1 MMKSV
6 KRTIGLILISLML
19 LSNFAIPMKA
29 DASESTMPEQIDYDN
44 ENYEIAAYWEDRIA
58 PTKPGYVFGGWYTKN
73 DTKYTPI
80 REAEIV
86 DKGVEAFEGAYAKFV
101 PAYVL
106 SVKAQLQ
113 KTTEDDATRG
123 DSTFLRVISAV
134 DSTQYKNVGF
144 DVLFNKK
151 TPFSDEENKKT
162 VITTVYESLKNDEG
176 EIFATEEFGSPATHF
191 SVLKIN
197 SIKAKN
203 YTKVIYV
210 TPYWTTMDG
219 TKVEGISKYVRVM
232 DGYTSHK
239 YISIPVNLLT
249 GDAVAAGRVQM
260 EYDYKTLR
268 YIGYDAGVV
277 LPKMEAH
284 VDESNGVIKFV
295 GNATVGENN
304 QYEEVE
310 PESGI
315 YANVWFQKKSD
326 AEISEAGATVP
337 ERWEFFMSNLSFCDW
352 NENWVTNV
360 KAWDTRY

>member
-1 MMKSV
+1 MRKTMKKV
-6 KRTIGLILISLML
+6 IGLIMISVML
-19 LSNFAIPMKA
+19 LSNFAVPMKVN
-29 DASESTMPEQIDYDN
+29 ASENPMPEEINYDN
-44 ENYEIAAYWEDRIA
+44 ENYEIASYWGNRTA
-58 PTKPGYVFGGWYTKN
+58 PTKPGYVFGGWYVKN
-73 DTKYTPI
+73 NTKYTPI

-86 DKGVEAFEGAYAKFV
+86 DNGVAAFEGAYAKFV

-113 KTTEDDATRG
+113 KATEEDNTRG

-134 DSTQYKNVGF
+134 DSTHYKNVGF
-144 DVLFNKK
+144 TVLFNKK
-151 TPFSDEENKKT
+151 VPFADEENKKT

-176 EIFATEEFGSPATHF
+176 EIIASQEFGEPATHF
-191 SVLKIN
+191 SVLRINKIL
-197 SIKAKN
+197 KGN

-219 TKVEGISKYVRVM
+219 TKVEGIAKYVRVM
-232 DGYTSHK
+232 DGYTSNR
-239 YISIPVNLLT
+239 YISVPVNLLT
-249 GDAVAAGRVQM
+249 GDAVAAGKVHM

-268 YIGYDAGVV
+268 YIGYDAGVL
-277 LPKMEAH
+277 LPKMEIN
-284 VDESNGVIKFV
+284 VDEANGVIKFI

-315 YANVWFQKKSD
+315 YANVWFQKKTD
-326 AEISEAGATVP
+326 EEIANAGATVP
-337 ERWEFFMSNLSFCDW
+337 DRWEFLMSNLSFCDW
-352 NENWVTNV
+352 DEKWVKNV